1 MDKVSSPQL
10 LSLISKSI
18 SDSPGLFCYGCPFSW
33 KIQFQM
39 EEENYEFVLS
49 ASSAIE
55 ERLWK
60 TETLKCSAAVAEMGR
75 SGGTWDPRKYSL
87 LSLSLVPLDHIQY
100 TVSSLARRSSMDSV
114 AITRRAN
121 VQPVV
126 IKKTHFPHTME
137 ETPNPP
143 PEGEIERPKITV
155 ARGAITV
162 TARRA
167 ERIRLERLISDAYTR
182 DVLPMPG
189 MILGRGDLFLRGSI
203 MRRLSLHATFAKRS
217 SSVSITSNSGRAV
230 PDARSIDYPSG
241 EEKDLLTTHDGGNDQ
256 RRSADADCESP
267 KTPTSTLGRHR
278 TIRFRSTPKR
288 TSESSPRSEKRSSQG
303 NTSELSPTRKK
314 WPSSM
319 GILSALAPKNLM
331 QRKSSMGQGDGN

>member
-1 MDKVSSPQL
+1 MQ
-10 LSLISKSI
+10 
-18 SDSPGLFCYGCPFSW
+18 
-33 KIQFQM
+33 
-39 EEENYEFVLS
+39 EENYEFVLS

-60 TETLKCSAAVAEMGR
+60 TETLKCSAALVETGR

-100 TVSSLARRSSMDSV
+100 TASSLTRRSSMDSV
-114 AITRRAN
+114 AIARKAN

-126 IKKTHFPHTME
+126 IKKTHFPHTTE
-137 ETPNPP
+137 EATNPP
-143 PEGEIERPKITV
+143 PEGEIERPKTTV

-167 ERIRLERLISDAYTR
+167 ERVRLERLISDAYTR

-189 MILGRGDLFLRGSI
+189 MVLGRGDIFRRGSI
-203 MRRLSLHATFAKRS
+203 MRRLSLHASFAKRS
-217 SSVSITSNSGRAV
+217 SSVSITSNSGRVV

-241 EEKDLLTTHDGGNDQ
+241 EEKDLLSTHDGGNDQ
-256 RRSADADCESP
+256 RRSADADCDSP
-267 KTPTSTLGRHR
+267 KTPTSTLGRQR
-278 TIRFRSTPKR
+278 TIRFRSMPKR
-288 TSESSPRSEKRSSQG
+288 TSESSPRSEKRTSQESG
-303 NTSELSPTRKK
+303 SELSPTRKK
-314 WPSSM
+314 WPSSI
-319 GILSALAPKNLM
+319 GILALSPKNLI